1 MVDGERR
8 NPDELLADVEREEAR
23 ARRGRLRVFF
33 GASAGVGKTYS
44 MLEAA
49 RLARAGNA
57 DIVAGYV
64 EPHGRVETERLLEGL
79 EQLPFLEV
87 RYRGITRREFDL
99 DAALK
104 RAPAIVLV
112 DELAHSNITEGQ
124 PLPRHAK
131 RWQDVEE
138 LLDAGI
144 SVWTTLNVQHLESL
158 NDVVAGITGV
168 RQQETLPDRIFDEAD
183 EVELI
188 DLPPDDLLARLKA
201 GKVYAPDRIGTATE
215 GFFRKPNLLALRE
228 LALRRTADR
237 VDAAALEFAAQ
248 APTSR
253 PWLARDRFLIAVTPD
268 EQAEQLVRI
277 GKRFADAL
285 DAEWLVVSVETP
297 QLLKLSESE
306 RNRRIDVLRLAE
318 SLGAETV
325 TLDGPSAVDTL
336 LEYARLRNVTRIV
349 IGQAKR
355 TGWRA
360 WLRRST
366 TTELVRRGKGFDISV
381 IARRESHAP
390 RRSEIPDSGLSEIR
404 WERYWTALLI
414 SAGCTGVAAIMYPY
428 FALTN
433 LVMVY
438 LLGATVAALRLG
450 RGPASLTAVA
460 NVVALDFCFV
470 PPRFTF
476 AISSLE
482 YILTF
487 AVMLVMALVI
497 ANLVASV
504 RAQSRVAGARER
516 RTSLLYAMSRELAAT
531 RSFDNLARVAVKH
544 VAETFASRAAVL
556 LPDAND
562 QLNQLVGPGLTGSL
576 ERTDLSVAQWVF
588 DHGRPAGL
596 GTDTLPAAI
605 AQYLPLTGT
614 HQTLGVLAVQPTQRR
629 RLLLPEQRHLL
640 ETFAGQ
646 IALAIERAQRTEEA
660 AAARVAVE
668 TESLRNTLL
677 ASISHD
683 LRAPLAA
690 ITEASRALNDLSL
703 KPDAERRA
711 QLARS
716 IEARAREMSELISN
730 VLDLMSF
737 EVGEVHLRRE
747 WLRMDDLVGNALA
760 RLEGRSGQHPVEV
773 ALPAELPSVNV
784 DASLVTRVLVNL
796 LDNAIKHTPPDT
808 HITVSAGLEG
818 EAVRV
823 VVDDSGPGL
832 PPGQPELLFAK
843 FQRGRDEIDLGGAG
857 LGLAISRAIVNAHG
871 GRISAMQR
879 PAGGARFV
887 FTLPTM
893 AAPSGTP
900 SSVVSPHAE
909 ISTS

>member
-1 MVDGERR
+1 METERR
-8 NPDELLADVEREEAR
+8 DPDELLADVQRQEAR
-23 ARRGRLRVFF
+23 ARRGRLRIFF

-49 RLARAGNA
+49 RSAKANGQ
-57 DIVAGYV
+57 DIVVGYV
-64 EPHGRVETERLLEGL
+64 EPHGRIETERLLEGL
-79 EQLPFLEV
+79 EQIPFLEV

-104 RAPAIVLV
+104 RAPEIILV
-112 DELAHSNITEGQ
+112 DELAHSNIAEGE
-124 PLPRHAK
+124 PLPRHQK

-138 LLDAGI
+138 LQDAGI

-201 GKVYAPDRIGTATE
+201 GKVYAPERVGNATE
-215 GFFRKPNLLALRE
+215 GFFRKANLLALRE

-237 VDAAALEFAAQ
+237 VDAAALEAAAQ
-248 APTSR
+248 TPTSR

-268 EQAEQLVRI
+268 GQAEQLVRI

-297 QLLKLSESE
+297 QLLRLSETE
-306 RNRRIDVLRLAE
+306 RNRRIEVLRLAE

-325 TLDGPSAVDTL
+325 TLDGPSAADTL

-349 IGQAKR
+349 IGEAKR

-366 TTELVRRGKGFDISV
+366 TTELVRRGRGFDISV
-381 IARRESHAP
+381 IARRETTAP
-390 RRSEIPDSGLSEIR
+390 RRPDLRESLPREIH
-404 WERYWTALLI
+404 WERYWAALLI
-414 SAGCTGVAAIMYPY
+414 SAVCTGVAAIMYPY
-428 FALTN
+428 FSLTN

-460 NVVALDFCFV
+460 NVIALAFCFV

-482 YILTF
+482 YLLTF
-487 AVMLVMALVI
+487 AVMLAMALVI
-497 ANLVASV
+497 ANLVANV
-504 RAQSRVAGARER
+504 RAQTRVAGARER

-531 RSFDNLARVAVKH
+531 RSFDSLARVAIKH
-544 VAETFASRAAVL
+544 VAETFAARATVL
-556 LPDAND
+556 LPDAERRL
-562 QLNQLVGPGLTGSL
+562 QQFEGSGVQGLL
-576 ERTDLSVAQWVF
+576 ENADLSVAQWVY

-596 GTDTLPAAI
+596 GTDTLPAAS
-605 AQYLPLTGT
+605 AQYLPLIGT
-614 HQTLGVLAVQPTQRR
+614 HQTLGVLAVQPMQRR

-646 IALAIERAQRTEEA
+646 TALAIERAQRAEEA

-683 LRAPLAA
+683 LRAPLAS
-690 ITEASRALNDLSL
+690 IMEASRKLNDPATSA
-703 KPDAERRA
+703 DEEARR
-711 QLARS
+711 LLVRS
-716 IEARAREMSELISN
+716 IEAKAREMSELISN

-747 WLRMDDLVGNALA
+747 WHSVEELVNAALA
-760 RLEGRSGQHPVEV
+760 RLEGRFGGRTVEV
-773 ALPAELPSVNV
+773 ALPKDLPPVYV
-784 DASLVTRVLVNL
+784 DAPLVIRVLVNL
-796 LDNAIKHTPPDT
+796 LDNAIKYTPPGT
-808 HITVSAGLEG
+808 RITVTGGLEG
-818 EAVRV
+818 DAVRV
-823 VVDDSGPGL
+823 VVDDNGPGL
-832 PPGQPELLFAK
+832 PPDPEILFAK
-843 FQRGRDEIDLGGAG
+843 FQRGGEESNVGGAG
-857 LGLAISRAIVNAHG
+857 LGLAISKAIVNAHG
-871 GRISAMQR
+871 GQISALQR
-879 PAGGARFV
+879 PGGGARFA
-887 FTLPTM
+887 FTLPTHEPP
-893 AAPSGTP
+893 A
-900 SSVVSPHAE
+900 
-909 ISTS
+909 

>member
-1 MVDGERR
+1 MPEIERGD
-8 NPDELLADVEREEAR
+8 PDELLADVQRAEAR
-23 ARRGRLRVFF
+23 ARRGRLRIFF

-49 RLARAGNA
+49 RAARASGT
-57 DIVAGYV
+57 DIVVGYV

-79 EQLPFLEV
+79 EQLPFLQV
-87 RYRGITRREFDL
+87 RYRGIMRREFDL

-104 RAPAIVLV
+104 RAAAIVLV
-112 DELAHSNITEGQ
+112 DELAHSNLAEGE

-144 SVWTTLNVQHLESL
+144 SAWTTLNVQHLESL
-158 NDVVAGITGV
+158 NDVVAGITGI
-168 RQQETLPDRIFDEAD
+168 RQQETLPDRVFDEAD

-188 DLPPDDLLARLKA
+188 DLPPDDLLARLRE
-201 GKVYAPDRIGTATE
+201 GKVYVASQVSKATE

-237 VDAAALEFAAQ
+237 VDAAALEFASQ
-248 APTSR
+248 APSSR

-268 EQAEQLVRI
+268 GQAEQLVRI

-325 TLDGPSAVDTL
+325 TIDGASAADAL

-349 IGQAKR
+349 IGEAKR

-366 TTELVRRGKGFDISV
+366 TTELVRRGRGFDISV
-381 IARRESHAP
+381 IARREARVVS
-390 RRSEIPDSGLSEIR
+390 RRDVVRSGSPEIR
-404 WERYWTALLI
+404 WERYWAALAI
-414 SAGCTGVAAIMYPY
+414 SACCTAVAALMYPY

-433 LVMVY
+433 LAMVY

-450 RGPASLTAVA
+450 RGPASFAAVA

-476 AISSLE
+476 AVSNLE
-482 YILTF
+482 YLLTF
-487 AVMLVMALVI
+487 AVMLVLALVI
-497 ANLVASV
+497 ANLVANV
-504 RAQSRVAGARER
+504 RAQTRVAGARER

-531 RSFDNLARVAVKH
+531 RSFDNLARVAVRH
-544 VAETFASRAAVL
+544 VAETFSGRAAVL
-556 LPDAND
+556 LPDAHGH
-562 QLNQLVGPGLTGSL
+562 LELVRGIDALVSL
-576 ERTDLSVAQWVF
+576 EEADLSVAQWVL

-596 GTDTLPAAI
+596 GTDTLPAAP
-605 AQYLPLTGT
+605 AQYLPLIGT
-614 HQTLGVLAVQPTQRR
+614 ERTLGVIAVQPAQRR

-646 IALAIERAQRTEEA
+646 IALAIERARQAEEA
-660 AAARVAVE
+660 ESARVGVE

-677 ASISHD
+677 ASISFD
-683 LRAPLAA
+683 LRTPVAA
-690 ITEASRALNDLSL
+690 IVAASHALSDARMQ
-703 KPDAERRA
+703 PDAETRA
-711 QLARS
+711 RLARS
-716 IEARAREMSELISN
+716 IEVTAQEISELISN

-737 EVGEVHLRRE
+737 QFGEVHLQRGWQTVE
-747 WLRMDDLVGNALA
+747 TLTEAALA
-760 RLEGRSGQHPVEV
+760 RLEGRLAEHPVEV
-773 ALPAELPSVNV
+773 ALPANLPQVNV
-784 DASLVTRVLVNL
+784 DSGLVARVLVNL
-796 LDNAIKHTPPDT
+796 LENAVKHTPPGT
-808 HITVSAGLEG
+808 RITISAGIEDG
-818 EAVRV
+818 AVRV
-823 VVDDSGPGL
+823 VVDDNGPGL
-832 PPGQPELLFAK
+832 PPGPPERLFAK
-843 FQRGRDEIDLGGAG
+843 FQRGDTETGGPRGAG
-857 LGLAISRAIVNAHG
+857 LGLAICKAIIDAHG
-871 GRISAMQR
+871 GYIAAMQR
-879 PAGGARFV
+879 PGGGARFV
-887 FTLPTM
+887 FALPTT
-893 AAPSGTP
+893 AG
-900 SSVVSPHAE
+900 
-909 ISTS
+909 

>member
-1 MVDGERR
+1 MVENERR
-8 NPDELLADVEREEAR
+8 DPDELLADVQREEAR

-49 RLARAGNA
+49 RVARTGGA
-57 DIVAGYV
+57 DIVVGYV
-64 EPHGRVETERLLEGL
+64 EPHGRADTERLLEGL

-87 RYRGITRREFDL
+87 RYHGIVRREFDL
-99 DAALK
+99 DTALR

-112 DELAHSNITEGQ
+112 DELAHSNIAEGE

-188 DLPPDDLLARLKA
+188 DLPPDDLLARLRA
-201 GKVYAPDRIGTATE
+201 GKVYAADRVLTATE

-248 APTSR
+248 APSSR
-253 PWLARDRFLIAVTPD
+253 PWLARDRFLIAISPD
-268 EQAEQLVRI
+268 DQAEQLVRI

-297 QLLKLSESE
+297 KLLKLSESA

-325 TLDGPSAVDTL
+325 TLDGVSAAETL
-336 LEYARLRNVTRIV
+336 LEYAGLRNVTRIV
-349 IGQAKR
+349 IGEAKR

-366 TTELVRRGKGFDISV
+366 TTDLVRRGRGFDVSV
-381 IARRESHAP
+381 IARRETREIKSRDVPDHAP
-390 RRSEIPDSGLSEIR
+390 AEIR
-404 WERYWTALLI
+404 WERYWAALLI
-414 SAGCTGVAAIMYPY
+414 SACCTGVAAIMYPY

-450 RGPASLTAVA
+450 RGPAIFSAIA
-460 NVVALDFCFV
+460 NVAALDFCFV

-476 AISSLE
+476 AVSNLE
-482 YILTF
+482 YLLTF
-487 AVMLVMALVI
+487 AVMLAMALII
-497 ANLVASV
+497 ATLVANV
-504 RAQSRVAGARER
+504 RAQTRVAGARER

-531 RSFDNLARVAVKH
+531 RSFANLARVAVKH
-544 VAETFASRAAVL
+544 VAETFASRATVL
-556 LPDAND
+556 LPDASGHLHEMQD
-562 QLNQLVGPGLTGSL
+562 MALAGWLGGA
-576 ERTDLSVAQWVF
+576 DLSVAQWVF

-605 AQYLPLTGT
+605 AQYLPLKGT
-614 HQTLGVLAVQPTQRR
+614 QKTLGVLAVLPTQRR
-629 RLLLPEQRHLL
+629 RLLLPEQRQLL

-646 IALAIERAQRTEEA
+646 IALAIERAERAEEA
-660 AAARVAVE
+660 ESARVAVE

-683 LRAPLAA
+683 LRAPLAS
-690 ITEASRALNDLSL
+690 IIEASRALSDPLERPN
-703 KPDAERRA
+703 AEEYAR
-711 QLARS
+711 LARS
-716 IEARAREMSELISN
+716 IDAKAREMSELISN
-730 VLDLMSF
+730 VIDLMSF
-737 EVGEVHLRRE
+737 EVGKVHLRHD
-747 WLRMDDLVGNALA
+747 WQTLDDLIGGALA
-760 RLEGRSGQHPVEV
+760 RLEGQFGGRSVDVVLPPTLPPV
-773 ALPAELPSVNV
+773 PV
-784 DASLVTRVLVNL
+784 DAPLITRVLVNL
-796 LDNAIKHTPPDT
+796 LENAIKHTPPET
-808 HITVSAGLEG
+808 RITVSAELEG

-823 VVDDSGPGL
+823 TVDDSGAGL
-832 PPGQPELLFAK
+832 PPGHPERLFAK
-843 FQRGRDEIDLGGAG
+843 FQRGRDEYNLGGAG
-857 LGLAISRAIVNAHG
+857 LGLAICRAIVNAHG
-871 GRISAMQR
+871 GHISAMPR
-879 PAGGARFV
+879 PGGGARFT
-887 FTLPTM
+887 FTLPT
-893 AAPSGTP
+893 AAPSP
-900 SSVVSPHAE
+900 
-909 ISTS
+909 

>member
-1 MVDGERR
+1 MAEGERR
-8 NPDELLADVEREEAR
+8 NPDELLADVQREEAR
-23 ARRGRLRVFF
+23 ARRGRLRIFF

-49 RLARAGNA
+49 RSSRALGT
-57 DIVAGYV
+57 DIVVGYV

-87 RYRGITRREFDL
+87 RYRGMTRREFDL
-99 DAALK
+99 DATLE

-112 DELAHSNITEGQ
+112 DELAHSNIAEGE

-201 GKVYAPDRIGTATE
+201 GKVYAPDRVSTATE

-253 PWLARDRFLIAVTPD
+253 PWLARDRFLIAVTPG

-297 QLLKLSESE
+297 QLLKLSERE

-325 TLDGPSAVDTL
+325 TLDGPAAADAL

-349 IGQAKR
+349 IGEANR

-366 TTELVRRGKGFDISV
+366 ATELVRRGRGFDVSV
-381 IARRESHAP
+381 IARRETHSP
-390 RRSEIPDSGLSEIR
+390 RPPAVPESEPTEIR
-404 WERYWTALLI
+404 WERYWAALAI
-414 SAGCTGVAAIMYPY
+414 SACCTGVAAVMYPY

-460 NVVALDFCFV
+460 NVVALDFFFV

-497 ANLVASV
+497 ANLVANV
-504 RAQSRVAGARER
+504 RAQTRVAGARER
-516 RTSLLYAMSRELAAT
+516 RTSLLYAMSRELTAT
-531 RSFDNLARVAVKH
+531 RSFNNLARVAIKH
-544 VAETFASRAAVL
+544 VAETFAARATVL
-556 LPDAND
+556 LPDAD
-562 QLNQLVGPGLTGSL
+562 GRLRQLEGVAVAGLL
-576 ERTDLSVAQWVF
+576 ENTDLSVAQWVF
-588 DHGRPAGL
+588 NHGRPAGL
-596 GTDTLPAAI
+596 GTDTLPAAS
-605 AQYLPLTGT
+605 AQYLPLTGST
-614 HQTLGVLAVQPTQRR
+614 HTTLGVLAVQPSQRR

-646 IALAIERAQRTEEA
+646 IALAIERAQRGEEA
-660 AAARVAVE
+660 EAARVAVE

-690 ITEASRALNDLSL
+690 IMQASRALNDPHL
-703 KPDAERRA
+703 KPDAEARA
-711 QLARS
+711 ELAWS
-716 IEARAREMSELISN
+716 IEAKAREMSELISN

-747 WLRMDDLVGNALA
+747 WRRVNDLVDTALE
-760 RLEGRSGQHPVEV
+760 RLEGRFSEHPVDV
-773 ALPAELPSVNV
+773 ALPAELPLVNV
-784 DASLVTRVLVNL
+784 DASLITRVLVNL
-796 LDNAIKHTPPDT
+796 LDNAIKYTPPGT
-808 HITVSAGLEG
+808 RITVWAGIEG
-818 EAVRV
+818 DAVRV
-823 VVDDSGPGL
+823 VIDDTGPGL
-832 PPGQPELLFAK
+832 PPGQPERLFAK
-843 FQRGRDEIDLGGAG
+843 FQRGRDEVDVGGAG
-857 LGLAISRAIVNAHG
+857 LGLAICRAIVNAHG
-871 GRISAMQR
+871 GHISAMQR
-879 PAGGARFV
+879 PGGGARFM
-887 FTLPTM
+887 FTLPT
-893 AAPSGTP
+893 AAP
-900 SSVVSPHAE
+900 AQ
-909 ISTS
+909 

>member
-1 MVDGERR
+1 MVESERR
-8 NPDELLADVEREEAR
+8 NPDELLADVQREEAR

-49 RLARAGNA
+49 RAARTGGA
-57 DIVAGYV
+57 DIVVGYV
-64 EPHGRVETERLLEGL
+64 EPHGRIETERLLDGL

-99 DAALK
+99 DAALR

-112 DELAHSNITEGQ
+112 DELAHSNIAEGE

-138 LLDAGI
+138 LQDAGI

-201 GKVYAPDRIGTATE
+201 GKVYAADRVSTATE

-237 VDAAALEFAAQ
+237 VDAAALEFAGQ
-248 APTSR
+248 APSSR

-268 EQAEQLVRI
+268 GQAEQLVRI

-297 QLLKLSESE
+297 KLLKLSESE

-325 TLDGPSAVDTL
+325 TLDGPSAADAL
-336 LEYARLRNVTRIV
+336 LQYARLRNVTRIV
-349 IGQAKR
+349 IGEAKR
-355 TGWRA
+355 TAWRA

-366 TTELVRRGKGFDISV
+366 TTELVRRGRGFDVSV
-381 IARRESHAP
+381 IARRESQVQ
-390 RRSEIPDSGLSEIR
+390 RRQDVPDSNPSEIR
-404 WERYWTALLI
+404 WDRYWAALLI
-414 SAGCTGVAAIMYPY
+414 CAACTGLAAIMYPY

-438 LLGATVAALRLG
+438 LLGATIAALRLG
-450 RGPASLTAVA
+450 RGPASFAAVA

-476 AISSLE
+476 AVSNLE
-482 YILTF
+482 YLLTF
-487 AVMLVMALVI
+487 AVMLVLALVI
-497 ANLVASV
+497 ANLVAKV
-504 RAQSRVAGARER
+504 RAQTRVAGARER

-531 RSFDNLARVAVKH
+531 RSFDNLAKVAIKH
-544 VAETFASRAAVL
+544 VAESFASRATLL
-556 LPDAND
+556 LPDAD
-562 QLNQLVGPGLTGSL
+562 GHLTHLQGVGADLAGAL
-576 ERTDLSVAQWVF
+576 EGADLSVAQWVF

-596 GTDTLPAAI
+596 GTDTLPAAV

-614 HQTLGVLAVQPTQRR
+614 KKTLGVLAVQPTQRR

-646 IALAIERAQRTEEA
+646 IALAIERAQGAEEA
-660 AAARVAVE
+660 EVARIAVE

-690 ITEASRALNDLSL
+690 ITDASRALSDPESGA
-703 KPDAERRA
+703 DAVTRA
-711 QLARS
+711 GLARS
-716 IEARAREMSELISN
+716 IDAKAREMSELISN

-737 EVGEVHLRRE
+737 EVGEVHLRRDSHSVE
-747 WLRMDDLVGNALA
+747 ELAAAALA
-760 RLEGRSGQHPVEV
+760 RLEGRFGGRVV
-773 ALPAELPSVNV
+773 DVVLPADLPSVNV
-784 DASLVTRVLVNL
+784 DAPLITRVLVNL
-796 LDNAIKHTPPDT
+796 LENSIKHTPADT
-808 HITVSAGLEG
+808 RITISAGIEG
-818 EAVRV
+818 TAVRV
-823 VVDDSGPGL
+823 VVDDTGPGL
-832 PPGQPELLFAK
+832 PPDPERLFAK
-843 FQRGRDEIDLGGAG
+843 FQRGRDEVDVGGAG
-857 LGLAISRAIVNAHG
+857 LGLAICRAIVNAHG
-871 GRISAMQR
+871 GHISAAQR
-879 PAGGARFV
+879 PGGGARFV
-887 FTLPTM
+887 FTLPT
-893 AAPSGTP
+893 AAPP
-900 SSVVSPHAE
+900 A
-909 ISTS
+909 

>member
-1 MVDGERR
+1 MAETERR
-8 NPDELLADVEREEAR
+8 DPDQLLADVQREEAR
-23 ARRGRLRVFF
+23 ARRGRLRIFF

-49 RLARAGNA
+49 RAARVGGA
-57 DIVAGYV
+57 DIVVGYV
-64 EPHGRVETERLLEGL
+64 EPHGRSETERLLDGL
-79 EQLPFLEV
+79 EQLPFLQV
-87 RYRGITRREFDL
+87 RYRGIVRREFDL

-112 DELAHSNITEGQ
+112 DELAHSNLAEGE

-144 SVWTTLNVQHLESL
+144 NVWTTLNVQHLESL
-158 NDVVAGITGV
+158 NDVVAGITGI
-168 RQQETLPDRIFDEAD
+168 RQQETLPDRIFDTAD

-201 GKVYAPDRIGTATE
+201 GKVYCAAQVSKATE

-237 VDAAALEFAAQ
+237 VDAAALEFAGQ

-253 PWLARDRFLIAVTPD
+253 PWLARDRFMIAITPD
-268 EQAEQLVRI
+268 GQAEQLVRI

-297 QLLKLSESE
+297 QLLKLSESA

-325 TLDGPSAVDTL
+325 TIDGATAADAL
-336 LEYARLRNVTRIV
+336 LEYALLRNVTRIV
-349 IGQAKR
+349 IGEAKR
-355 TGWRA
+355 TGWRS
-360 WLRRST
+360 WLRGST
-366 TTELVRRGKGFDISV
+366 TTELVRRGRGFDISV
-381 IARRESHAP
+381 IARRDTRVLETEAVRNP
-390 RRSEIPDSGLSEIR
+390 REALRSARETARGGGEIH
-404 WERYWTALLI
+404 WERYWAALAI
-414 SAGCTGVAAIMYPY
+414 SAGCTAGAAVMYPY

-476 AISSLE
+476 AGSSLE
-482 YILTF
+482 YLLTF
-487 AVMLVMALVI
+487 AVMLVLALVI
-497 ANLVASV
+497 ANLVANV
-504 RAQSRVAGARER
+504 RAQTRVAGARER

-531 RSFDNLARVAVKH
+531 RSFDNLARVAVRH
-544 VAETFASRAAVL
+544 VAETFAGRAAVL
-556 LPDAND
+556 LPDARGHL
-562 QLNQLVGPGLTGSL
+562 QPLQGVAMAALL
-576 ERTDLSVAQWVF
+576 EDPDLSVGQWVF

-596 GTDTLPAAI
+596 GTDTLPAAA

-614 HQTLGVLAVQPTQRR
+614 HQTLGVLAVQPAQRR

-646 IALAIERAQRTEEA
+646 IALAIERAQRADEA
-660 AAARVAVE
+660 EAARVAVE

-683 LRAPLAA
+683 LRTPLAA
-690 ITEASRALNDLSL
+690 IMAASHALSDA
-703 KPDAERRA
+703 KMQPDAETRA
-711 QLARS
+711 RLART
-716 IEARAREMSELISN
+716 IETTAQEISELVTN

-737 EVGEVHLRRE
+737 QFGEVHLNRD
-747 WLRMDDLVGNALA
+747 WHALDALVEAALA
-760 RLEGRSGQHPVEV
+760 RLEGRFAGRPVEV
-773 ALPAELPSVNV
+773 ALPADLPPVNV
-784 DASLVTRVLVNL
+784 DAGLVTRVLVNL
-796 LDNAIKHTPPDT
+796 LENAVKHTPPGT

-823 VVDDSGPGL
+823 VIDDNGPGL
-832 PPGQPELLFAK
+832 PPGPPEQLFAK
-843 FQRGRDEIDLGGAG
+843 FQRGAEAEGGAG
-857 LGLAISRAIVNAHG
+857 LGLAICKAIIDAHG
-871 GRISAMQR
+871 GHISAAPR
-879 PAGGARFV
+879 PGGGARFM
-887 FTLPTM
+887 FTLPT
-893 AAPSGTP
+893 AAP
-900 SSVVSPHAE
+900 AD
-909 ISTS
+909 